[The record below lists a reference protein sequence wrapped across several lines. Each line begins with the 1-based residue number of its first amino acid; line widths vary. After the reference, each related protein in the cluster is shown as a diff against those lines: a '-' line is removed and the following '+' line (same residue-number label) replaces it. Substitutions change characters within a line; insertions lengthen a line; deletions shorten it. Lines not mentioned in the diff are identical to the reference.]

1 MEATD
6 ISNRLEVLSKLF
18 GKSFT
23 LREPEPES
31 HPEEKD
37 LNEPPSNDLAQ
48 PAIEFPKPKGKAP
61 RLFINDDV
69 GPRASTAGAFD
80 CENYQLGEPLDAD
93 FPFVPW
99 KVVTTYGELFI
110 GKTNRPHAAPFWA
123 KITEGRVWD
132 FFCIHNPT
140 KPSNEPSLLVPTAQ
154 FQDFLDMVNKELGIS
169 LAIPGGISTDKFFI
183 TFQNETP
190 RPRYFQR
197 SRDQKVLSLEEL
209 PDISDDDAQLFKSA
223 TPIAQKLF
231 LETVSLVERVP
242 KKDRYK
248 SNQKSQRKKLERK
261 QMAADAQKLLGVA
274 SPDGVAEDFVLFC
287 FDVEAIERPPNPISE
302 IGIAILDTRDIAKT
316 VPGPAGQEWWPLIK
330 AHHLRVREL
339 SALVN
344 RDYVQGCPDA
354 FNFGESTF
362 PTKSETKEA
371 ILSILN
377 PYIEGGRSIALVG
390 HDIHQDIRYLF
401 SLGIDLA
408 SIDSIKKTIDS
419 QVLHQ
424 VLRELD
430 CGRGLSAVL
439 SDLGISSRNLHNA
452 GNDAVFTLRASIG
465 LAIENTRK
473 QAAKEKGEEYVPEM
487 FAQEP
492 ESPAEETTEVAT
504 EGGVPM
510 VVM

>member
-1 MEATD
+1 MEAMD
-6 ISNRLEVLSKLF
+6 ISRRLEVLSKVF

-23 LREPEPES
+23 FREPEPES
-31 HPEEKD
+31 HLEEKD
-37 LNEPPSNDLAQ
+37 LKEPPSNDIAQ
-48 PAIEFPKPKGKAP
+48 SAAEIPKSKGNAP

-80 CENYQLGEPLDAD
+80 CQNYQLGEPLDAD

-110 GKTNRPHAAPFWA
+110 GKTNRPHQ
-123 KITEGRVWD
+123 R
-132 FFCIHNPT
+132 
-140 KPSNEPSLLVPTAQ
+140 SEPARANGAIPR
-154 FQDFLDMVNKELGIS
+154 FLDMVNQKLGIS

-183 TFQNETP
+183 TFRNETP

-209 PDISDDDAQLFKSA
+209 PAISDDDAQLFKSA
-223 TPIAQKLF
+223 TPVAQKLF

-242 KKDRYK
+242 KKDGRGK
-248 SNQKSQRKKLERK
+248 NNQKSQRKKLERK
-261 QMAADAQKLLGVA
+261 QMVADSQKLLGVA
-274 SPDGVAEDFVLFC
+274 SPDGVAEDVVLVC

-316 VPGPAGQEWWPLIK
+316 APGPAGQEWWPLIK

-377 PYIEGGRSIALVG
+377 PYIEDGRSIALVG

-408 SIDSIKKTIDS
+408 NIGSIKQTIDS
-419 QVLHQ
+419 QALHQ

-439 SDLGISSRNLHNA
+439 SDLGISSKNLHNA

-473 QAAKEKGEEYVPEM
+473 QAAKEKGEDYVPEM
-487 FAQEP
+487 FAREP
-492 ESPAEETTEVAT
+492 ESPAEETAEVAK
-504 EGGVPM
+504 EAEVPM